1 MTRRVLFEG
10 SQGIIIRYKIY
21 NARVYPSEVELSD
34 CIRLGVFL
42 FLGLRSF
49 SLRRNKEK
57 ECKCRVR
64 GCISPD
70 YKNIFVIFINLL
82 KFIMDSSESLQKNSS
97 FSANSN
103 TISKIKTLF
112 SG

>member
-49 SLRRNKEK
+49 SLRRK
-57 ECKCRVR
+57 
-64 GCISPD
+64 G
-70 YKNIFVIFINLL
+70 
-82 KFIMDSSESLQKNSS
+82 
-97 FSANSN
+97 
-103 TISKIKTLF
+103 
-112 SG
+112 

>member
-1 MTRRVLFEG
+1 MFEG

-49 SLRRNKEK
+49 SLHRNKEK

-64 GCISPD
+64 GCIGPD
-70 YKNIFVIFINLL
+70 KKNIFVIYY
-82 KFIMDSSESLQKNSS
+82 
-97 FSANSN
+97 
-103 TISKIKTLF
+103 
-112 SG
+112 

>member
-70 YKNIFVIFINLL
+70 YKLL
-82 KFIMDSSESLQKNSS
+82 FHETAGLPR
-97 FSANSN
+97 A
-103 TISKIKTLF
+103 
-112 SG
+112 

>member
-10 SQGIIIRYKIY
+10 SQDIIIRYKIY

-49 SLRRNKEK
+49 SLRRK
-57 ECKCRVR
+57 
-64 GCISPD
+64 G
-70 YKNIFVIFINLL
+70 
-82 KFIMDSSESLQKNSS
+82 
-97 FSANSN
+97 
-103 TISKIKTLF
+103 
-112 SG
+112 

>member
-10 SQGIIIRYKIY
+10 SQDIIIRYKIY

-70 YKNIFVIFINLL
+70 KKNIFVFMERSERGENPVVLE
-82 KFIMDSSESLQKNSS
+82 KQHGFDS
-97 FSANSN
+97 
-103 TISKIKTLF
+103 
-112 SG
+112 

>member
-1 MTRRVLFEG
+1 HELSG
-10 SQGIIIRYKIY
+10 CLLS
-21 NARVYPSEVELSD
+21 LSD

-70 YKNIFVIFINLL
+70 YKNIFVRGLRVVDVVRRNAL
-82 KFIMDSSESLQKNSS
+82 KRGGL
-97 FSANSN
+97 
-103 TISKIKTLF
+103 
-112 SG
+112 